1 MTALYYRQ
9 CITGFQCV
17 TVEGSRGWCWFSCG
31 LARVNGRNS
40 NNLFFLDASH
50 VGSTNY
56 PAMLWTSGWA
66 HYSSERKSKHR
77 WLNGIPMETSDHQC
91 HQNVTSVQFQCRH
104 PIRRHQCHQRPVPE
118 PSNNRRWNVLKAFN
132 GEDSSYHPHHWQAGK
147 LRFGWSG
154 RGSAGI
160 LWKSSVEIIQTLF
173 WCERSNHPEINLKLP
188 PRASRSG
195 GCVQY
200 WECGEWIRWQ
210 GAGDNCTHAQTQTLT
225 QAHTYRIA
233 HSALEITYTYIA
245 TYTLNT
251 HTEYN
256 EKPQTLT

>member
-1 MTALYYRQ
+1 MTALHCRQ

-17 TVEGSRGWCWFSCG
+17 TIEGSRGWCWFSCG

-66 HYSSERKSKHR
+66 HYSSEGKSKHR

-147 LRFGWSG
+147 LRFGWSS
-154 RGSAGI
+154 RSSAGI
-160 LWKSSVEIIQTLF
+160 LWKVISGNY
-173 WCERSNHPEINLKLP
+173 SNPLLLWKIKP
-188 PRASRSG
+188 PRNKPQIASRSG
-195 GCVQY
+195 GGVQY

-225 QAHTYRIA
+225 QSYTYRIA